1 MSHEIRNKYSDE
13 MIRYT
18 LEFLQPRSPRQ
29 LTEDDAVVSLD
40 NIIGFFRILIKWDE
54 EDRRRK
60 NDTEN
65 SE

>member
-1 MSHEIRNKYSDE
+1 MSHEIRNKYSDK
-13 MIRYT
+13 MIRHT

-29 LTEDDAVVSLD
+29 LTEDDAVQMLD

-54 EDRRRK
+54 EDRRK
-60 NDTEN
+60 KIDTEN